1 MFDDKSLFT
10 ACFKGQLPILHT
22 GMLA

>member
-10 ACFKGQLPILHT
+10 ACYKGQLPILHT